1 MLPAHEACRWP
12 TRVSSLP
19 KESLR
24 CLSGGSATN
33 SAGRLADYIAK
44 VNLITKVLDFVK
56 SGRLATVREG
66 GIVRYEYKIVEAKTQ
81 ADIERTMND
90 LAQAGYRLVSFFIT
104 DRGIMRGQG
113 AFKAVMERQLG

>member
-1 MLPAHEACRWP
+1 MGCQPCNGH
-12 TRVSSLP
+12 TY
-19 KESLR
+19 
-24 CLSGGSATN
+24 SAKLN
-33 SAGRLADYIAK
+33 FN
-44 VNLITKVLDFVK
+44 VKVLDFVK

-90 LAQAGYRLVSFFIT
+90 LAQAGYRLLSFFIT